1 MSSKQNLDELM
12 GKIGVGVAFAIF
24 VAVNVFWAPIVDV
37 LESLGWTDVSDLVG
51 GKQRRLVAAVI
62 AFAALVP
69 LLILQAVLKR
79 RRA

>member
-1 MSSKQNLDELM
+1 MSRKQTLDELM

-24 VAVNVFWAPIVDV
+24 VGVNVFWAPIVDV
-37 LESLGWTDVSDLVG
+37 LESLGWSDLSDLVG

-79 RRA
+79 RQA

>member
-1 MSSKQNLDELM
+1 MSRKQTLDELM
-12 GKIGVGVAFAIF
+12 GKVGVGVALAIF

-37 LESLGWTDVSDLVG
+37 LESLGWSDVSDLVG

-79 RRA
+79 RQA